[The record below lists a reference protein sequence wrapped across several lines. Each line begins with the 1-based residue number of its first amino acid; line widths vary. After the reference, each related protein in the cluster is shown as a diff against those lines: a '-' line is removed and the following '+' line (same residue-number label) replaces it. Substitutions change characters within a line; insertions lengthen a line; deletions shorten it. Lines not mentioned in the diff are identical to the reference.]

1 MSNTTSSGL
10 APLSQ
15 AERTQPLEEAPLKKA
30 TSSKATSFKTIGLI
44 GRLGSDK
51 VVDSLKRLVSYL
63 VAHDYKVLIEDRTA
77 TVLPNHGLPEASRR
91 MLGELCDLVIVV
103 GGDGSLLGA
112 ARTLCLSGTLMLGV
126 NRGRLGFL
134 TDISPDELES
144 RVGEVLAG
152 EFEVEERFL
161 LDAVLYRNG
170 KAVGSG
176 AALNEVVV
184 HPGKAVRMI
193 EFELFID
200 GQFVYSQ
207 RSDGLIIATPTG
219 STAYALSGGGP
230 IMHPKLDVVTLV
242 PMFPH
247 TLSSRPIVIDAA
259 SEIRVHIG
267 ETNQTYPHISCDGQ
281 TRAVAKPD
289 DVLVIQRKPERVQL
303 VHPIGHN
310 FYEVLRSKLGW
321 SHRLGD

>member
-1 MSNTTSSGL
+1 MPSEQRTSTGRDQL
-10 APLSQ
+10 PF
-15 AERTQPLEEAPLKKA
+15 RN
-30 TSSKATSFKTIGLI
+30 IGLI
-44 GRLGSDK
+44 GRLGSAK
-51 VVDSLKRLVSYL
+51 VVDTLKRLMRFLDERGYHVI
-63 VAHDYKVLIEDRTA
+63 VEDRTA
-77 TVLPNHGLPEASRR
+77 TVLLDHGHPEASRR
-91 MLGELCDLVIVV
+91 MLGQLCDLVIVV

-112 ARTLCLSGTLMLGV
+112 ARTLCHSGTLVLGV

-134 TDISPDELES
+134 TDISPDELEA
-144 RVGEVLAG
+144 RVGEVLDG
-152 EFEVEERFL
+152 RFEVEERFMI
-161 LDAVLYRNG
+161 DAELYRDG
-170 KAVGSG
+170 TLMGSG
-176 AALNEVVV
+176 DALNEVVL

-200 GQFVYSQ
+200 DQFVYSQ

-230 IMHPKLDVVTLV
+230 IMHPRLDVVTLV

-259 SEIRVHIG
+259 SEIRIHIG

-289 DVLVIQRKPERVQL
+289 DVLVIRRKPQRVQL
-303 VHPIGHN
+303 VHPLGHN

-321 SHRLGD
+321 SNRLGD

>member
-1 MSNTTSSGL
+1 MTQT
-10 APLSQ
+10 PLSADASRHGQ
-15 AERTQPLEEAPLKKA
+15 ESRPF
-30 TSSKATSFKTIGLI
+30 STIGLI
-44 GRLGSDK
+44 GRLGSEK
-51 VVDSLKRLVSYL
+51 VADSLIRLVGFL
-63 VAHDYKVLIEDRTA
+63 VARDYQVVVEDRTA
-77 TVLPNHGLPEASRR
+77 TVIPHHGQPEASRR
-91 MLGELCDLVIVV
+91 ALGELCDLVIVI

-112 ARTLCLSGTLMLGV
+112 ARTLCKTGTLMLGV

-134 TDISPDELES
+134 TDISPDELEQ

-152 EFEVEERFL
+152 QFEVEERFL
-161 LDAVLYRNG
+161 LDAELYRDG
-170 KAVGSG
+170 VAVGNG
-176 AALNEVVV
+176 EALNEVVV

-207 RSDGLIIATPTG
+207 RSDGLIVATPTG

-230 IMHPKLDVVTLV
+230 IMHPKLNVVTLV

-259 SEIRVHIG
+259 SEIRIHIG

-289 DVLVIQRKPERVQL
+289 DVLVITRKPQRVQL

>member
-1 MSNTTSSGL
+1 MQT
-10 APLSQ
+10 
-15 AERTQPLEEAPLKKA
+15 
-30 TSSKATSFKTIGLI
+30 FKNIGLI
-44 GRLGSDK
+44 GRLGSAK
-51 VVDSLKRLVSYL
+51 VVETLKRLMHFL
-63 VAHDYKVLIEDRTA
+63 DERDYHVIIEDRTA
-77 TVLPNHGLPEASRR
+77 TVLLDHGHPEASRR
-91 MLGELCDLVIVV
+91 TLGELCDLVIVV

-112 ARTLCLSGTLMLGV
+112 ARTLCHSGTLVLGV

-134 TDISPDELES
+134 TDISPDELEE
-144 RVGEVLAG
+144 RVGQVLAG
-152 EFEVEERFL
+152 QYEVEERFL
-161 LDAVLYRNG
+161 LDAELYRDG
-170 KAVGSG
+170 SLVGSG
-176 AALNEVVV
+176 DALNEVVL

-200 GQFVYSQ
+200 DQFVYSQ
-207 RSDGLIIATPTG
+207 RSDGLIMATPTG
-219 STAYALSGGGP
+219 STAYSLSGGGS
-230 IMHPKLDVVTLV
+230 IMHPKLDVIELV

-289 DVLVIQRKPERVQL
+289 DVLVVTRKPQRVQL
-303 VHPIGHN
+303 VHPLGHN

-321 SHRLGD
+321 SNRLGD

>member
-1 MSNTTSSGL
+1 MSNTPSSDSTSGGL
-10 APLSQ
+10 RHPAKP
-15 AERTQPLEEAPLKKA
+15 
-30 TSSKATSFKTIGLI
+30 FKTIGLI

-51 VVDSLKRLVSYL
+51 VVDSLQRLVRYL
-63 VAHDYKVLIEDRTA
+63 TVQDYKVLIEDRTA
-77 TVLPNHGLPEASRR
+77 TALPQHGLPEASRR

-112 ARTLCLSGTLMLGV
+112 ARTLCRSGTLILGV

-134 TDISPDELES
+134 TDISPDELET

-170 KAVGSG
+170 VAVGSG
-176 AALNEVVV
+176 DALNEVVV

-207 RSDGLIIATPTG
+207 RSDGLIVATPTG

-259 SEIRVHIG
+259 SEIRIHIG

-289 DVLVIQRKPERVQL
+289 DVLVITRKPERVQL

-310 FYEVLRSKLGW
+310 FYDVLRSKLGW

>member
-1 MSNTTSSGL
+1 MESIKSDG
-10 APLSQ
+10 
-15 AERTQPLEEAPLKKA
+15 
-30 TSSKATSFKTIGLI
+30 FKNIGLI
-44 GRLGSDK
+44 GRLGSAR
-51 VVDSLKRLVSYL
+51 VVDTLKRLIRFLDEGGYHVI
-63 VAHDYKVLIEDRTA
+63 IEDRTA
-77 TVLPNHGLPEASRR
+77 TVLLDHGHPEASRR

-112 ARTLCLSGTLMLGV
+112 ARTLCHSGTLVLGV

-134 TDISPDELES
+134 TDISPDELEA
-144 RVGEVLAG
+144 RVGEVLEG
-152 EFEVEERFL
+152 RYEVEERFL
-161 LDAVLYRNG
+161 LDAELHRDGVLS
-170 KAVGSG
+170 GSG
-176 AALNEVVV
+176 DALNEVVI

-207 RSDGLIIATPTG
+207 RSDGLIVATPTG
-219 STAYALSGGGP
+219 STAYSLSGGGP
-230 IMHPKLDVVTLV
+230 IMHPRLDVVTLV

-289 DVLVIQRKPERVQL
+289 DVLVIRRKPQRVQL
-303 VHPIGHN
+303 VHPLGHN

-321 SHRLGD
+321 SNRLGD

>member
-1 MSNTTSSGL
+1 MQT
-10 APLSQ
+10 
-15 AERTQPLEEAPLKKA
+15 
-30 TSSKATSFKTIGLI
+30 FKNIGLI
-44 GRLGSDK
+44 GRLGSTK
-51 VVDSLKRLVSYL
+51 VVDTLRRLMHFL
-63 VAHDYKVLIEDRTA
+63 DERDYHVIIEDRTA
-77 TVLPNHGLPEASRR
+77 TVLLDHGHPEASRR
-91 MLGELCDLVIVV
+91 TLGELCDLVIVV

-112 ARTLCLSGTLMLGV
+112 ARTLCHSGTLVLGV

-134 TDISPDELES
+134 TDISPDELEE
-144 RVGEVLAG
+144 RVGQVLAG
-152 EFEVEERFL
+152 QYEVEERFL
-161 LDAVLYRNG
+161 LDAELYRDG
-170 KAVGSG
+170 TQVGSG
-176 AALNEVVV
+176 DALNEVVL

-200 GQFVYSQ
+200 DQFVYSQ

-219 STAYALSGGGP
+219 STAYALSGGGS
-230 IMHPKLDVVTLV
+230 IMHPKLDVIELV

-289 DVLVIQRKPERVQL
+289 DVLVVKRKPQRVHL
-303 VHPIGHN
+303 VHPPGHN

-321 SHRLGD
+321 SNRLGD

>member
-1 MSNTTSSGL
+1 MTT
-10 APLSQ
+10 
-15 AERTQPLEEAPLKKA
+15 
-30 TSSKATSFKTIGLI
+30 FKNIGLI
-44 GRLGSDK
+44 GRLGSAK
-51 VVDSLKRLVSYL
+51 VVDTLKRLIRFLEEGGYHVI
-63 VAHDYKVLIEDRTA
+63 IEDRTA
-77 TVLPNHGLPEASRR
+77 TVLLEHGHPEASRR
-91 MLGELCDLVIVV
+91 LLGELCDLVIVV

-112 ARTLCLSGTLMLGV
+112 ARTLCHSGTLVLGV

-134 TDISPDELES
+134 TDISPDELEA

-152 EFEVEERFL
+152 RYELEERFL
-161 LDAVLYRNG
+161 LDAELYRDGVQVGNG
-170 KAVGSG
+170 D
-176 AALNEVVV
+176 ALNEVVL

-193 EFELFID
+193 EFELFLD

-207 RSDGLIIATPTG
+207 RSDGLIVATPTG

-230 IMHPKLDVVTLV
+230 IMHPKLDVITLV

-259 SEIRVHIG
+259 SEIRIHIG

-289 DVLVIQRKPERVQL
+289 DVLVIRRKPRRVQL
-303 VHPIGHN
+303 VHPLGHN
-310 FYEVLRSKLGW
+310 FFEVLRSKLGW
-321 SHRLGD
+321 SNRLGD

>member
-1 MSNTTSSGL
+1 MPSPQTPPEGR
-10 APLSQ
+10 A
-15 AERTQPLEEAPLKKA
+15 A
-30 TSSKATSFKTIGLI
+30 SFRNIGLI
-44 GRLGSDK
+44 GRLGSAK
-51 VVDSLKRLVSYL
+51 VVETLKRLLRFLETRGLHVI
-63 VAHDYKVLIEDRTA
+63 IEDRTA
-77 TVLPNHGLPEASRR
+77 TVLLDHGHPEASRR

-112 ARTLCLSGTLMLGV
+112 ARTLCHSGTLVLGV

-134 TDISPDELES
+134 TDISPDELEA
-144 RVGEVLAG
+144 RVGEVLDG
-152 EFEVEERFL
+152 HYEVEERFL
-161 LDAVLYRNG
+161 LDAELYRDDTPMG
-170 KAVGSG
+170 GG
-176 AALNEVVV
+176 DALNEVVL

-193 EFELFID
+193 EFELFLD

-207 RSDGLIIATPTG
+207 RSDGLIVATPTG
-219 STAYALSGGGP
+219 STAYSLSGGGP
-230 IMHPKLDVVTLV
+230 IMHPRLDVLTLV

-247 TLSSRPIVIDAA
+247 TLSSRPIVVDAA
-259 SEIRVHIG
+259 SEIRIHIG

-289 DVLVIQRKPERVQL
+289 DVLVIRRKPQTVHL
-303 VHPIGHN
+303 VHPVGHN

>member
-1 MSNTTSSGL
+1 MTENVNKTPVSGSSTHG
-10 APLSQ
+10 AARPF
-15 AERTQPLEEAPLKKA
+15 A
-30 TSSKATSFKTIGLI
+30 TIGLI
-44 GRLGSDK
+44 GRLGSTK
-51 VVDSLKRLVSYL
+51 VVDSLNRLVNFL
-63 VAHDYKVLIEDRTA
+63 VQQDYKVIVEDRTA
-77 TVLPNHGLPEASRR
+77 TVIPDHGQPEASRR
-91 MLGELCDLVIVV
+91 MLGQLCDLVIVV
-103 GGDGSLLGA
+103 GGDGSFLGA
-112 ARTLCLSGTLMLGV
+112 ARTLCHTGTLMLGV

-134 TDISPDELES
+134 TDISPDELET

-152 EFEVEERFL
+152 RYELEERFL
-161 LDAVLYRNG
+161 LEAELYRNG
-170 KAVGSG
+170 VAVGNG
-176 AALNEVVV
+176 EALNEVVV

-200 GQFVYSQ
+200 GHFVYSQ

-259 SEIRVHIG
+259 SEIRIHIG
-267 ETNQTYPHISCDGQ
+267 ETNQTYPHVSCDGQ

-289 DVLVIQRKPERVQL
+289 DVLVIRRKPQRVQM

-310 FYEVLRSKLGW
+310 YYEVLRSKLGW
-321 SHRLGD
+321 GHRLGD

>member
-1 MSNTTSSGL
+1 MQT
-10 APLSQ
+10 
-15 AERTQPLEEAPLKKA
+15 
-30 TSSKATSFKTIGLI
+30 FKNIGLI
-44 GRLGSDK
+44 GRLGSAK
-51 VVDSLKRLVSYL
+51 VVDTLKRLL
-63 VAHDYKVLIEDRTA
+63 HFLDERDYHVIIEDRTA
-77 TVLPNHGLPEASRR
+77 TVLLDHGHPEASRR
-91 MLGELCDLVIVV
+91 TLGELCDLVIVV

-112 ARTLCLSGTLMLGV
+112 ARTLCHSGTLVLGV

-134 TDISPDELES
+134 TDISPDELEE
-144 RVGEVLAG
+144 RVGQVLAG
-152 EFEVEERFL
+152 QYEVEERFL
-161 LDAVLYRNG
+161 LDAELYRDG
-170 KAVGSG
+170 VQVGSG
-176 AALNEVVV
+176 DALNEVVL

-207 RSDGLIIATPTG
+207 RSDGLIMATPTG
-219 STAYALSGGGP
+219 STAYSLSGGGS
-230 IMHPKLDVVTLV
+230 IMHPKLDVIELV

-289 DVLVIQRKPERVQL
+289 DVLVVKRKPQRVQL
-303 VHPIGHN
+303 VHPLGHN

-321 SHRLGD
+321 SNRLGD

>member
-1 MSNTTSSGL
+1 MPSEQSSPRGRDE
-10 APLSQ
+10 Q
-15 AERTQPLEEAPLKKA
+15 A
-30 TSSKATSFKTIGLI
+30 SFRTIGLI
-44 GRLGSDK
+44 GRLGSPK
-51 VVDSLKRLVSYL
+51 VVDTLKRLIRFLEKRGHHVI
-63 VAHDYKVLIEDRTA
+63 IEDRTA
-77 TVLPNHGLPEASRR
+77 TVLLDHGHAEASRR
-91 MLGELCDLVIVV
+91 TMGQLCDLVIVV

-112 ARTLCLSGTLMLGV
+112 ARTLCHSGTLVLGV

-134 TDISPDELES
+134 TDISPDEFET
-144 RVGEVLAG
+144 RVGEVLDG
-152 EFEVEERFL
+152 RYEVEERFL
-161 LDAVLYRNG
+161 LDAELYRDG
-170 KAVGSG
+170 TLVGSG
-176 AALNEVVV
+176 DALNEVVL

-259 SEIRVHIG
+259 SEIRIHIG

-289 DVLVIQRKPERVQL
+289 DVLVIRRKPQCVQL
-303 VHPIGHN
+303 VHPLGHN

-321 SHRLGD
+321 SNRLGD

>member
-1 MSNTTSSGL
+1 MSNTPSSDSTSGGL
-10 APLSQ
+10 RHPAKP
-15 AERTQPLEEAPLKKA
+15 
-30 TSSKATSFKTIGLI
+30 FKTIGLI

-51 VVDSLKRLVSYL
+51 VVDSLQRLVRYL
-63 VAHDYKVLIEDRTA
+63 TEQDYKVLIEDRTA
-77 TVLPNHGLPEASRR
+77 TALPQHGLPEASRR

-112 ARTLCLSGTLMLGV
+112 ARTLCRSGTLILGV

-134 TDISPDELES
+134 TDISPDELET
-144 RVGEVLAG
+144 RVGEVLEG

-170 KAVGSG
+170 VAVGSG
-176 AALNEVVV
+176 DALNEVVV

-207 RSDGLIIATPTG
+207 RSDGLIVATPTG

-259 SEIRVHIG
+259 SEIRIHIG

-289 DVLVIQRKPERVQL
+289 DVLVITRKPERVQL

-310 FYEVLRSKLGW
+310 FYDVLRSKLGW

>member
-1 MSNTTSSGL
+1 MST
-10 APLSQ
+10 
-15 AERTQPLEEAPLKKA
+15 
-30 TSSKATSFKTIGLI
+30 FKNIGLI
-44 GRLGSDK
+44 GRLGSAN
-51 VVDSLKRLVSYL
+51 VVETLKRLIRFL
-63 VAHDYKVLIEDRTA
+63 DAGDYHVIIEDRTA
-77 TVLPNHGLPEASRR
+77 TVLLDHGHPEASRR
-91 MLGELCDLVIVV
+91 LLGELCDLVIVV

-112 ARTLCLSGTLMLGV
+112 ARTLCQSGTLVLGV

-134 TDISPDELES
+134 TDISPDEIEA
-144 RVGEVLAG
+144 RVGEVLEG
-152 EFEVEERFL
+152 RYELEERFL
-161 LDAVLYRNG
+161 LDAELYRDEVQVGNG
-170 KAVGSG
+170 D
-176 AALNEVVV
+176 ALNEVVL

-200 GQFVYSQ
+200 NQFVYSQ

-230 IMHPKLDVVTLV
+230 IMHPKLDVITLV

-259 SEIRVHIG
+259 SEIRIHIG

-289 DVLVIQRKPERVQL
+289 DVLVIRRKPKRVQL
-303 VHPIGHN
+303 VHPVGHN

-321 SHRLGD
+321 SNRLGD

>member
-1 MSNTTSSGL
+1 MSRSVAHSPPAASSSRP
-10 APLSQ
+10 AQRPF
-15 AERTQPLEEAPLKKA
+15 A
-30 TSSKATSFKTIGLI
+30 TIGLI

-51 VVDSLKRLVSYL
+51 VVDSLERLVRYL
-63 VAHDYKVLIEDRTA
+63 VRDGYEVIIEDRTA
-77 TVLPNHGLPEASRR
+77 TVLPGHGQVEASRR
-91 MLGELCDLVIVV
+91 MLGQRCDLVIVV

-112 ARTLCLSGTLMLGV
+112 ARALCHSGTLILGV

-134 TDISPDELES
+134 TDISPDELET

-152 EFEVEERFL
+152 EYELEERFL
-161 LDAVLYRNG
+161 LDAELYRNG
-170 KAVGSG
+170 VSVGNG
-176 AALNEVVV
+176 DALNEVVV

-230 IMHPKLDVVTLV
+230 IMDPKLDVITLV

-267 ETNQTYPHISCDGQ
+267 ETNQTYPHVSCDGQ
-281 TRAVAKPD
+281 TRVVAKPD
-289 DVLVIQRKPERVQL
+289 DVLVIRRKPQRVQL
-303 VHPIGHN
+303 VHPVGHN

-321 SHRLGD
+321 SSRLGD

>member
-1 MSNTTSSGL
+1 MN
-10 APLSQ
+10 
-15 AERTQPLEEAPLKKA
+15 
-30 TSSKATSFKTIGLI
+30 FKNIGLI
-44 GRLGSDK
+44 GRLGSNR
-51 VVDSLKRLVSYL
+51 VVETLKRLIRFLEAGGYHIIV
-63 VAHDYKVLIEDRTA
+63 EDRTA
-77 TVLPNHGLPEASRR
+77 TVLLDHGHPEATRR

-112 ARTLCLSGTLMLGV
+112 ARTLCHSGTLVLGV

-152 EFEVEERFL
+152 RYEVEERFL
-161 LDAVLYRNG
+161 IDAELYRDG
-170 KAVGSG
+170 EAVGG
-176 AALNEVVV
+176 GDALNEVVV

-200 GQFVYSQ
+200 DQFVYSQ

-230 IMHPKLDVVTLV
+230 IMHPRLDVITLV

-247 TLSSRPIVIDAA
+247 TLSSRPIAVDGA
-259 SEIRVHIG
+259 SEIRIHIG

-289 DVLVIQRKPERVQL
+289 DVLVIRRKPQRVQL
-303 VHPIGHN
+303 VHPLGHN
-310 FYEVLRSKLGW
+310 FFEVLRSKLGW
-321 SHRLGD
+321 SNRLGE